1 MMDLIAAERRALV
14 DALDGLTPGQW
25 QGPSMCAGWTPVHVL
40 AHLTMPFRIS
50 ELDFMAGLERFGGDF
65 TTFSD
70 GIVER
75 DSQLPPAELVGVLR
89 ENADTEWIPRGGVL
103 ASALSHDVIHGLDM
117 TWLLDIRYAIPD
129 QALVSVLESITS
141 PGDQTLFGVPI
152 HGTKFTATDVD
163 WSHGT
168 GAEVSG
174 SARDLVM
181 LLSGRRVPGERFD
194 GEAPGLTKTGTGQ

>member
-1 MMDLIAAERRALV
+1 MMDLIAAERRSLA

-50 ELDFMAGLERFGGDF
+50 ELDFMAGLER
-65 TTFSD
+65 
-70 GIVER
+70 
-75 DSQLPPAELVGVLR
+75 
-89 ENADTEWIPRGGVL
+89 RGGVL
-103 ASALSHDVIHGLDM
+103 ANALSHDVIHGLDM

-129 QALVSVLESITS
+129 QALVSVLDSITS

-152 HGTKFTATDVD
+152 DGTRFTATDVD

-194 GEAPGLTKTGTGQ
+194 GEAAGLTKAGTGQ

>member
-14 DALDGLTPGQW
+14 DALDGFTPDQW

-40 AHLTMPFRIS
+40 AHMTMPFRIS

-70 GIVER
+70 GIAER
-75 DSQLPPAELVGVLR
+75 DSKLPPAELVAVLR
-89 ENADTEWIPRGGVL
+89 ANADTEWIPPGGVL

-117 TWLLDIRYAIPD
+117 TWLLDIRYAID
-129 QALVSVLESITS
+129 DRALVSVLESITS

-152 HGTKFTATDVD
+152 DGSRFTATDVD

-181 LLSGRRVPGERFD
+181 LLSGRTVPGERFD
-194 GEAPGLTKTGTGQ
+194 GEVASLAKTGPGQ